1 MAAQTRLISNG
12 TSIYLA
18 NHANTP
24 YSGFGSPWDTQD
36 TSPFELSLNDVTG
49 NIWTPAPAPDVS
61 IYGGGPPL
69 RNGRDLLVH
78 SYDDVTESVGVQ
90 IRAAPGNG
98 NTALDNAAALLR
110 LLRRTLNTTIYG
122 SPCILAFQANGNTKP
137 TYYTISKATVSESPN
152 YIVESTA
159 DLAILRLTITWTRS
173 IGFADAPETIV
184 NAQTIQN
191 RSTSTPNNVL
201 STPITH
207 GDLIYEGQPLNITIE
222 PFNGAKIN
230 TLFIASVLSRTNV
243 AVGVSRTTSHIPP
256 NSIDFDE
263 VQVTITPALYWPV
276 SIRVIGYF
284 DTLTNPDK
292 ALSRIILSDD
302 YGGSSTLQHSA
313 FVPITKN
320 ASIGT
325 VTSSIVDFGVFD
337 PRPLRETSLVE
348 TDDDLKIRIEVDL
361 ASSDGTSVTARMV
374 GIDVILYSTFATITF
389 PDSNVSDDEKIRIE
403 MFSPF
408 NVTNASAVGATLWT
422 PTPPRVYSQSPPAY
436 SGISNTPVV
445 RGSLPVALAQRSLY
459 IAWHG
464 VLSYSTSDQAVV
476 TVKHLPLYH
485 SLRGNE

>member
-110 LLRRTLNTTIYG
+110 LLRRALNTTIYG
-122 SPCILAFQANGNTKP
+122 SPCILAFQPDGDTKP

-191 RSTSTPNNVL
+191 ISTSTPNNVL

-207 GDLIYEGQPLNITIE
+207 GDLIHEGQPLNITIE

-243 AVGVSRTTSHIPP
+243 AVGVSRTTSSVAPS
-256 NSIDFDE
+256 NTSIDQ
-263 VQVTITPALYWPV
+263 VQATITPALYWPV
-276 SIRVIGYF
+276 NIRVIGYF
-284 DTLTNPDK
+284 DTLTNAEK
-292 ALSRIILSDD
+292 ALVRVEVSDD
-302 YGGSSTLQHSA
+302 SESTYQNSP

-320 ASIGT
+320 ASMGT

-337 PRPLRETSLVE
+337 PRPFQETSLVE
-348 TDDDLKIRIEVDL
+348 TDDDLKIRIEAGL
-361 ASSDGTSVTARMV
+361 ASSDGTSVTARLV
-374 GIDVILYSTFATITF
+374 GIDVILYSTFASIAF
-389 PDSNVSDDEKIRIE
+389 PYNVSDGEKIRIE

-408 NVTNASAVGATLWT
+408 NVANASSPGAPLWT
-422 PTPPRVYSQSPPAY
+422 PSSPRVYSQSPPGY
-436 SGISNTPVV
+436 SGISTVPVV
-445 RGSLPVALAQRSLY
+445 RGSLPVALTQRSLY